1 MSLMDSLMQ
10 LNQVDAQVR
19 GLRSRMDSS
28 ERYFNA
34 QSTQLQTI
42 QDTLQELET
51 RNLHIKAT
59 MANHETE
66 MAGIDERIEKLR
78 DELNSSETNKQ
89 YTAVLTEL
97 NTVKTNRTEIED
109 QALDE
114 MGSID
119 SIEQD
124 IKSNQDLAADRKKML
139 ELASTQLAERK
150 AEIGDR
156 LSELE
161 KEREEAA
168 SAVPS
173 KALAIFNSVADIY
186 DGEAMA
192 SIEEINRRHRE
203 YACNACNI
211 HLPYE
216 TVSLL
221 MGGIDS
227 VVRCGACTRILYLQ
241 EELRGSLAKK

>member
-19 GLRSRMDSS
+19 GLRSRLTSS

-34 QSTQLQTI
+34 QSTQLQDI
-42 QDTLQELET
+42 QDNLQELET
-51 RNLHIKAT
+51 RKLHTKAT
-59 MANHETE
+59 MANHESE
-66 MAGIDERIEKLR
+66 MAAINERIEKLR

-97 NTVKTNRTEIED
+97 NTVKANRAEIED
-109 QALDE
+109 QALEE
-114 MGSID
+114 MGSVE
-119 SIEQD
+119 SIEED
-124 IKSNQDLAADRKKML
+124 IKAKQ
-139 ELASTQLAERK
+139 ELAVEREKVRDHAASQLKERK

-161 KEREEAA
+161 SEREEAA
-168 SAVPS
+168 CAVQP
-173 KALAIFNSVADIY
+173 KALAIFNNLADIY

-203 YACNACNI
+203 YSCTACNI

-221 MGGIDS
+221 MGGIES
-227 VVRCGACTRILYLQ
+227 VVCCGACTRILYLQ